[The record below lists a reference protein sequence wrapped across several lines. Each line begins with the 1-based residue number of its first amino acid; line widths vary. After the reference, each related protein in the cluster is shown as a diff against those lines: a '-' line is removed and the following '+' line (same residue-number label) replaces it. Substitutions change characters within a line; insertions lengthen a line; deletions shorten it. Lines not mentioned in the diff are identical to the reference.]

1 MISICMTNGGVYSNV
16 NSINEQDVS
25 DINPKT
31 IAKIL
36 DNYEFIHIVLFV
48 LCNGGQ
54 EAILRTSCISSV
66 NYF

>member
-1 MISICMTNGGVYSNV
+1 MISICMINGGVYSNV

-25 DINPKT
+25 DINPKI

-36 DNYEFIHIVLFV
+36 DNYEFIHIVLR
-48 LCNGGQ
+48 NGGQ

>member
-1 MISICMTNGGVYSNV
+1 MISICMINGGVYSNV

-36 DNYEFIHIVLFV
+36 DNYKFIHIV